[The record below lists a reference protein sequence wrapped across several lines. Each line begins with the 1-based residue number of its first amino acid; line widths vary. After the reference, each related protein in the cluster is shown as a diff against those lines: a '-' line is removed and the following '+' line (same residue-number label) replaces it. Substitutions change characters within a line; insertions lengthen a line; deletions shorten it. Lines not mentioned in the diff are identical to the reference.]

1 MEGEASAEPEAPAE
15 PVAPSPH
22 PSLPKTEERSGSQ
35 EPVPTCHPSACSSL
49 LDGTVPP
56 AKSLLQVR
64 QGFGLPVLVRP
75 AIGLRRQ
82 AQRDVR
88 VVPSEEGRSST
99 TNKQNVRYL
108 AGYWCQKVSHQYR
121 VQPFILT
128 EYLSLSVPIS
138 LGCLPQDGRNAA

>member
-1 MEGEASAEPEAPAE
+1 
-15 PVAPSPH
+15 
-22 PSLPKTEERSGSQ
+22 
-35 EPVPTCHPSACSSL
+35 L

-64 QGFGLPVLVRP
+64 QGFGLPALVRP

-88 VVPSEEGRSST
+88 VFRPKRAVRPQP
-99 TNKQNVRYL
+99 TNKMCDIWQDIGARKYL
-108 AGYWCQKVSHQYR
+108 INTVI
-121 VQPFILT
+121 QPFILT